1 MDGGASV
8 RAPGCP
14 DTLFG
19 RGARRLTR
27 MLQAILVVF
36 ASYLLGAVPFGL
48 VLVRLFKGVD
58 LRKVGS
64 GNIGATNAMR
74 VLGKPLGLV
83 AFFLDA
89 AKGLVP
95 TLFFATQAAA
105 FDEILSG
112 LAASL
117 CGIAAVL
124 GHCFP
129 AYLGFK
135 GGKAWRRPVARLSA
149 WIRWSSSSAGPCGV
163 VALLI
168 SRFVSVA
175 SIAMGVAFPVAAAML
190 DGDQPAFVGS
200 CVLLTLL
207 IILRH
212 RINIARIRDGSETRI
227 GKKAPPTGLDGAGEN
242 LETS

>member
-1 MDGGASV
+1 
-8 RAPGCP
+8 
-14 DTLFG
+14 
-19 RGARRLTR
+19 
-27 MLQAILVVF
+27 MLQATLVVF

-48 VLVRLFKGVD
+48 VLVRLLKGVD
-58 LRKVGS
+58 LRQVGS

-89 AKGLVP
+89 GKGFVP
-95 TLFFATQAAA
+95 TLFFAAQAAA

-129 AYLGFK
+129 VYLGFK
-135 GGKAWRRPVARLSA
+135 GGKGVATACGAVVGVDPMVFVISGTV
-149 WIRWSSSSAGPCGV
+149 WIVTLV
-163 VALLI
+163 VT
-168 SRFVSVA
+168 RFVSVA
-175 SIAMGVAFPVAAAML
+175 SIAMGVAFPIAAAVL

-200 CVLLTLL
+200 CALLTLL

-212 RINIARIRDGSETRI
+212 RMNIARIRDGSETRI
-227 GKKAPPTGLDGAGEN
+227 GKKDPPTGLDGAGEN